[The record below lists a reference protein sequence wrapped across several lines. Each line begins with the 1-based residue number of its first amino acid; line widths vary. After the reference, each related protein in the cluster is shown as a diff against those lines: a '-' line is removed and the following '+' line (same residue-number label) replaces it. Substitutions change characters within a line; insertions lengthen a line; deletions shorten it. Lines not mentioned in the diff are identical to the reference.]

1 MLKAKSLA
9 HESAHHAITSTI
21 TNSDTLAQSSQSLN
35 GVLMNASMD
44 EGIRVELMTIPPDLA
59 AKWLKRNHINRPL
72 QRRHV
77 VHYVNAIKAG
87 EWDDANG
94 ETIIF
99 SDEHDLMDGQHRL
112 TAVVEAKRTI
122 VSLVVF
128 GVSTKKRG
136 SIDTGAKRQLGDYL
150 GMHSMKNARQLAS
163 ILATLHAY
171 ETGELLSRQRGKSF
185 TSYGEADIFCQAHP
199 GIHEACTAAHA
210 VKNILRPSYAGMLYY
225 LFRQKDAALADI
237 WLGTL
242 HDGHLRPGYEVFLV
256 LRERLLR
263 KKMLREKLH
272 DLEVVAYCIKA
283 WRAAREGKTIKIFK
297 WHESEALPEIV

>member
-1 MLKAKSLA
+1 MMRRRCGATRRSARKLRRRLAPYGTNLARCSKRHPHDTIAWWQTYTQRRAMMLKAKSLA

-112 TAVVEAKRTI
+112 TAVVESQRAI

-136 SIDTGAKRQLGDYL
+136 SIDTGARRQFGDYL
-150 GMHSMKNARQLAS
+150 GMYGEKNAKQLAAV
-163 ILATLHAY
+163 LGALHAWEDGTIFTY
-171 ETGELLSRQRGKSF
+171 GRG
-185 TSYGEADIFCQAHP
+185 
-199 GIHEACTAAHA
+199 
-210 VKNILRPSYAGMLYY
+210 
-225 LFRQKDAALADI
+225 
-237 WLGTL
+237 
-242 HDGHLRPGYEVFLV
+242 
-256 LRERLLR
+256 
-263 KKMLREKLH
+263 
-272 DLEVVAYCIKA
+272 
-283 WRAAREGKTIKIFK
+283 
-297 WHESEALPEIV
+297 